1 MKDVLRDKVSAD
13 GNLPKH
19 IAIIMDGNG
28 RWARGKNLP
37 RAAGHKEGINSV
49 REIVRVSGEIGVSH
63 LTLYTF
69 SSENWSRP
77 KTEVSA
83 IMKLL
88 LSTIKK
94 EIRNLDDNNVKL
106 STIGN
111 LRELPKE
118 TQKNIIDGVE
128 KTKSNTG
135 LNLILAL
142 SYGSRQELIR
152 AIKRISMKVKQSD
165 LEIDNIDE
173 SLLSMEL
180 YTENIPD
187 PDLIIRTGG
196 EYRLSNFLLWQSAYS
211 ELLISETFWPDF
223 RESDLL
229 NSIADYQ
236 NRQRRFG
243 QTAEQVKS

>member
-49 REIVRVSGEIGVSH
+49 REIVRVCGEIGVSH

-111 LRELPKE
+111 LIELPKE
-118 TQKNIIDGVE
+118 TQKNILDGVE

>member
-1 MKDVLRDKVSAD
+1 MKDIIRDTVSAN
-13 GNLPKH
+13 GNIPKH

-28 RWARGKNLP
+28 RWAKIKNLP

-49 REIVRVSGEIGVSH
+49 REIVRVCGEIGVSH

-88 LSTIKK
+88 FSTLKK
-94 EIRNLDDNNVKL
+94 EIRNLDDNNVRL
-106 STIGN
+106 TTIGN
-111 LRELPKE
+111 LEELPKE
-118 TQKNIIDGVE
+118 TYKNILDGIE

-152 AIKRISMKVKQSD
+152 AIKRISNRVRNSD
-165 LEIDNIDE
+165 LKIDNIDE
-173 SLLSMEL
+173 DLLNREL
-180 YTENIPD
+180 YTAKTPD
-187 PDLIIRTGG
+187 PDLVIRTGG

-211 ELLISETFWPDF
+211 ELLISETYWPDF

-229 NSIADYQ
+229 NSIIDYQ

>member
-49 REIVRVSGEIGVSH
+49 REIVRVCGEIGVSH

-118 TQKNIIDGVE
+118 TQKNILDGVE

-135 LNLILAL
+135 LNLILAF

-196 EYRLSNFLLWQSAYS
+196 EHRLSNFLLWQSAYS

-229 NSIADYQ
+229 NCIADYQ

>member
-1 MKDVLRDKVSAD
+1 VKDVLRDKVSAN
-13 GNLPKH
+13 GNLPRH

-28 RWARGKNLP
+28 RWARLKNLP

-49 REIVRVSGEIGVSH
+49 REIVRVCGEIGVSH

-111 LRELPKE
+111 LKELPGE
-118 TQKNIIDGVE
+118 TQKNILDGVK

-152 AIKRISMKVKQSD
+152 AIKRILTRVKESN
-165 LEIDNIDE
+165 LVIDNIDE
-173 SLLSMEL
+173 TLLNAEL
-180 YTENIPD
+180 YTADIPD

-243 QTAEQVKS
+243 QTAEQVKL

>member
-1 MKDVLRDKVSAD
+1 MKDVLRDKVSAN

-28 RWARGKNLP
+28 RWARLKNLP

-49 REIVRVSGEIGVSH
+49 REIVRVCGEIGVSH

-94 EIRNLDDNNVKL
+94 EISNLDDNNVKL

-111 LRELPKE
+111 VGQLPRD
-118 TQKNIIDGVE
+118 TQKNILDGVE

-152 AIKRISMKVKQSD
+152 AIKRTFIRVKESS

-173 SLLSMEL
+173 TLLSSEL
-180 YTENIPD
+180 YTADIPD

-229 NSIADYQ
+229 NSITDYQ

-243 QTAEQVKS
+243 QTAEQVKL

>member
-1 MKDVLRDKVSAD
+1 MKDIIRDTVSAN
-13 GNLPKH
+13 GNIPNH
-19 IAIIMDGNG
+19 IGIIMDGNG
-28 RWARGKNLP
+28 RWAKIKNLP

-49 REIVRVSGEIGVSH
+49 REIVRVCGEIGVSH

-88 LSTIKK
+88 FSTLKK
-94 EIRNLDDNNVKL
+94 EIRNLDDSNVRL
-106 STIGN
+106 TTIGN
-111 LRELPKE
+111 LEELPKE
-118 TQKNIIDGVE
+118 TYKNILDGIE

-152 AIKRISMKVKQSD
+152 AIKRISTRVRNSD
-165 LEIDNIDE
+165 LKIDNIDE
-173 SLLSMEL
+173 DLLNREL
-180 YTENIPD
+180 YTAKTPD
-187 PDLIIRTGG
+187 PDLVIRTGG

-211 ELLISETFWPDF
+211 ELLISETYWPDF

-229 NSIADYQ
+229 NSIIDYQ

>member
-1 MKDVLRDKVSAD
+1 MKDVLRDKVSAN

-28 RWARGKNLP
+28 RWARLKNLP

-49 REIVRVSGEIGVSH
+49 REIVRVCGEIGVSH

-111 LRELPKE
+111 LKELPSE
-118 TQKNIIDGVE
+118 TQKNILDGVK

-152 AIKRISMKVKQSD
+152 AIKRILTRAKESNLV
-165 LEIDNIDE
+165 IDNIDE
-173 SLLSMEL
+173 TLLNAEL
-180 YTENIPD
+180 YTADIPD

-229 NSIADYQ
+229 KSIADYQ

-243 QTAEQVKS
+243 QTAEQVKL

>member
-1 MKDVLRDKVSAD
+1 VNNRLRDKVFSNGD
-13 GNLPKH
+13 LPRH

-28 RWARGKNLP
+28 RWARLKNKP
-37 RAAGHKEGINSV
+37 RAHGHREGINSV
-49 REIVRVSGEIGVSH
+49 REIVQVCGEIGISH

-77 KTEVSA
+77 KSEVSA

-94 EIRNLDDNNVKL
+94 EINNLHKNNVKL

-111 LRELPKE
+111 INDLPND
-118 TQKNIIDGVE
+118 TRKNIMDGIA
-128 KTKSNTG
+128 KTQNNSG

-152 AIKRISMKVKQSD
+152 AFKRIGKKIQSS
-165 LEIDNIDE
+165 EIAPDDINENLIGK
-173 SLLSMEL
+173 EL
-180 YTENIPD
+180 YSKDIPD
-187 PDLIIRTGG
+187 PDLLIRTGG
-196 EYRLSNFLLWQSAYS
+196 EFRLSNFLLWQAAYS
-211 ELLISETFWPDF
+211 ELLITDTHWPDF
-223 RESDLL
+223 REEALL
-229 NSIADYQ
+229 NGIYEYQ

-243 QTAEQVKS
+243 QTAEQITA

>member
-1 MKDVLRDKVSAD
+1 MKDVLRDKVSAN

-28 RWARGKNLP
+28 RWARLKNLP

-49 REIVRVSGEIGVSH
+49 REIVRVCGEIGVSH

-94 EIRNLDDNNVKL
+94 EITNLDDNNVKL

-111 LRELPKE
+111 LGELPRE
-118 TQKNIIDGVE
+118 TQKNILDGIE

-152 AIKRISMKVKQSD
+152 AIKRTFIRVKESS

-173 SLLSMEL
+173 TLLSSEL
-180 YTENIPD
+180 YTADIPD

-211 ELLISETFWPDF
+211 ELLISETVWPDF

-229 NSIADYQ
+229 NSITDYQ

-243 QTAEQVKS
+243 QTAEQVKL

>member
-1 MKDVLRDKVSAD
+1 VKDILRDKISVNA
-13 GNLPKH
+13 NLPKH

-28 RWARGKNLP
+28 RWAKLKNLP

-49 REIVRVSGEIGVSH
+49 REIVRICGEIGISH

-88 LSTIKK
+88 FSTIKK

-111 LRELPKE
+111 LDELPKE
-118 TQKNIIDGVE
+118 TQKNILDGVD
-128 KTKSNTG
+128 KTKSNSG

-152 AIKRISMKVKQSD
+152 AIKRISLRIKESD
-165 LEIDNIDE
+165 LKINEIDEN
-173 SLLSMEL
+173 LLNREL
-180 YTENIPD
+180 YTAGIPD

-211 ELLISETFWPDF
+211 ELFISEVYWPDF
-223 RESDLL
+223 RETELL
-229 NSIADYQ
+229 NSISDYQ

-243 QTAEQVKS
+243 QTAEQIKS

>member
-1 MKDVLRDKVSAD
+1 MKDVLRDKVSAN

-28 RWARGKNLP
+28 RWARLKNLP

-49 REIVRVSGEIGVSH
+49 REIVRVCGEIGVSY

-94 EIRNLDDNNVKL
+94 EISNLDDNNVKL

-111 LRELPKE
+111 VGDLPRD
-118 TQKNIIDGVE
+118 TQKNILDGVE

-152 AIKRISMKVKQSD
+152 AIKRTFKRVKELN

-173 SLLSMEL
+173 TLLSSEL
-180 YTENIPD
+180 YTADIPD

-211 ELLISETFWPDF
+211 EILISETYWPDF

-229 NSIADYQ
+229 NSITDYQ

-243 QTAEQVKS
+243 QTAEQVKL

>member
-1 MKDVLRDKVSAD
+1 MKDVLRDKVSAN

-28 RWARGKNLP
+28 RWARLKNLP

-49 REIVRVSGEIGVSH
+49 REIVRVCGEIGVSH

-94 EIRNLDDNNVKL
+94 EISNLDDNNVKL

-111 LRELPKE
+111 VGQLPRD
-118 TQKNIIDGVE
+118 TQKNILDGVE

-152 AIKRISMKVKQSD
+152 AIKRTFKRVKELN

-173 SLLSMEL
+173 TLLSSEL
-180 YTENIPD
+180 YTADIPD

-229 NSIADYQ
+229 NSITDYQ

-243 QTAEQVKS
+243 QTAEQVKL

>member
-1 MKDVLRDKVSAD
+1 MKDVLRDKVTAN
-13 GNLPKH
+13 GNMPKH

-28 RWARGKNLP
+28 RWARFKNLP

-49 REIVRVSGEIGVSH
+49 REIVRVCGEIGVSH

-111 LRELPKE
+111 LEELPRE
-118 TQKNIIDGVE
+118 TQKNILDGVE

-152 AIKRISMKVKQSD
+152 AIKRTFIRVKESN

-173 SLLSMEL
+173 TLLSAEL
-180 YTENIPD
+180 YTADIPD

-243 QTAEQVKS
+243 KTAEQV

>member
-1 MKDVLRDKVSAD
+1 MKDVLRDKVSAN

-28 RWARGKNLP
+28 RWARLKNLP

-49 REIVRVSGEIGVSH
+49 REIVRVCGEIGVSH

-94 EIRNLDDNNVKL
+94 EISNLDDNNVKL

-111 LRELPKE
+111 VGQLPRD
-118 TQKNIIDGVE
+118 TQKNILDGVE

-152 AIKRISMKVKQSD
+152 AIKRTFKRVNELN

-173 SLLSMEL
+173 TLLSSEL
-180 YTENIPD
+180 YPADIPD

-211 ELLISETFWPDF
+211 EIFIKAKVNNQILTSYDIKNEKNYLRSY
-223 RESDLL
+223 
-229 NSIADYQ
+229 SIIGFKD
-236 NRQRRFG
+236 
-243 QTAEQVKS
+243 